1 MHFVTNPRDVK
12 SKTSSLQPSSIS
24 ELGVLLNLHAAVL
37 VDTGDG
43 GKGMVRDTMV
53 AKELAALGK
62 AFLYQEAH
70 AHNLCAALAAKVD
83 NAAGSMAIGQEIV
96 YKENPVIGGE
106 KLAVYAHS
114 GSFSFGE

>member
-53 AKELAALGK
+53 AKELAALDAQARTGPK
-62 AFLYQEAH
+62 GI
-70 AHNLCAALAAKVD
+70 
-83 NAAGSMAIGQEIV
+83 GS
-96 YKENPVIGGE
+96 
-106 KLAVYAHS
+106 AVRL
-114 GSFSFGE
+114 F